1 MVRVKKARRMKTR
14 KMVNKLAGQCT
25 LPRPRHC
32 WRSTLRVYLAPS
44 GVIDTT
50 LPQDSGDDL
59 SADYHHYCAR
69 GTISDGPS
77 SILSLYYISQYLYS
91 QMSERSVPVCVQWGA
106 LCFASLAVQST
117 HHKSSLALDLLGN
130 ICMATHN
137 PCVTCQPSVMERF
150 PYIHMRNTLRLMIH
164 EMAPDTRR
172 NHSWKLIELG
182 VNKWFY
188 FVAIRFSV
196 DTKSYRVPTLFF
208 YKASFWAVQQFSLIS

>member
-1 MVRVKKARRMKTR
+1 MTWVQITTITVPGARLATGRPQFYHCIIFHSTCTVKWARE
-14 KMVNKLAGQCT
+14 VCQCV
-25 LPRPRHC
+25 C
-32 WRSTLRVYLAPS
+32 N
-44 GVIDTT
+44 
-50 LPQDSGDDL
+50 
-59 SADYHHYCAR
+59 
-69 GTISDGPS
+69 
-77 SILSLYYISQYLYS
+77 
-91 QMSERSVPVCVQWGA
+91 EVP
-106 LCFASLAVQST
+106 FASHPWQST

-196 DTKSYRVPTLFF
+196 DTKSYRVPYFIFLQSIILGSTTIFINF
-208 YKASFWAVQQFSLIS
+208 IGVASVSFESNKDLSCLYHCFHPYFSV